1 MKYIVVVVAL
11 LGAAGL
17 PARAQQPLSLED
29 AQHRAVE
36 RSRQVAAQN
45 AAVTASREMAVAAG
59 RLPDPVLRAGI
70 DNLPVTGPDAYSTT
84 RDFMTMRRIGV
95 MQEWTRGEKRELRA
109 QRFGQEADK
118 SAAEKAGV
126 VAAVERNTA
135 LAWLERYY
143 AEAMARVIAEQAGQ
157 ARQEI
162 VAAEGAYRGGR
173 GTQADVIAAHAAAAA
188 LEDRASEL
196 RRRVQVAT
204 SNLTRWMG
212 EGADAPLGARPD
224 LSRIRLDHASLD
236 TELREHPDIAAL
248 DKQAEIAATEAR
260 LAQANA
266 TPDWSFELA
275 YQLRGSQFSNMVSI
289 GVALPLPW
297 DRGNRQDR
305 EIAAKLAQAEQARAQ
320 REEMLRAHIAEVRAM
335 LAEWENGR
343 ERLARYERELLPLAG
358 ERTRAAAAAYQGG
371 KASITDLL
379 AARRG
384 ETETRLLAVQLE
396 ADTARAWAQLNFLVP
411 SEEHL
416 EHAK

>member
-1 MKYIVVVVAL
+1 MKHVLLSAVAML
-11 LGAAGL
+11 FAVHAH
-17 PARAQQPLSLED
+17 AQTLSLED

-45 AAVTASREMAVAAG
+45 AAVAASREMAVAAG

-109 QRFGQEADK
+109 QRFGQEAEK

-126 VAAVERNTA
+126 IAAVERSTA

-143 AEAMARVIAEQAGQ
+143 AEAMARVIAEQAAQSG
-157 ARQEI
+157 AEI

-173 GTQADVIAAHAAAAA
+173 GTQADVIGAHAALAG
-188 LEDRASEL
+188 LEDRASEQ
-196 RRRVQVAT
+196 RRRVRVAQA
-204 SNLTRWMG
+204 NLARWVG
-212 EGADAPLGARPD
+212 EGAEAPLGAPPD
-224 LSRIRLDHASLD
+224 LGRIRLDHAALEA
-236 TELREHPDIAAL
+236 ELRGHPDIAAL
-248 DKQAEIAATEAR
+248 DRQADIAATEAR

-266 TPDWSFELA
+266 TPDWSVEFA

-289 GVALPLPW
+289 GFAVPLPW

-320 REEMLRAHIAEVRAM
+320 REELLRAHTAEVRAM
-335 LAEWENGR
+335 LAEWESGR
-343 ERLARYERELLPLAG
+343 ERLARYERELVPLAG
-358 ERTRAAAAAYQGG
+358 ERTRAATAAYQGG
-371 KASITDLL
+371 KAGIAELL

-384 ETETRLLAVQLE
+384 ETETRLQAVQLE
-396 ADTARAWAQLNFLVP
+396 ADTARAWAQLNYLAP
-411 SEEHL
+411 GDSHA